1 MLAWVVI
8 DRRHFI
14 LSGMGEGHCQ
24 LARTAP
30 HAHLFAFPPLIS
42 RLSVTLLEST
52 LVEMP
57 VTVDS
62 KPLTCTVSPLDAT
75 LTKNPGEGAVIVNQ
89 ESEKDSCPERAQRVE
104 GSLITCGEAC
114 RSGAGAN
121 AAFGIPFPTPQRDRR
136 METNVLPG
144 RPKRRAGVTLWLEA
158 SNKTCGAACAC

>member
-1 MLAWVVI
+1 MVAWVVI

-104 GSLITCGEAC
+104 GSLITCYQPG

-121 AAFGIPFPTPQRDRR
+121 PAFGIPFPTPQRDT
-136 METNVLPG
+136 MLHTNVLPPLPQ
-144 RPKRRAGVTLWLEA
+144 RPPALTLYLA
-158 SNKTCGAACAC
+158 HHPM

>member
-1 MLAWVVI
+1 MVAWVVI

-52 LVEMP
+52 LVEVP
-57 VTVDS
+57 ASVDS

-75 LTKNPGEGAVIVNQ
+75 LTKSWGRGQLLLTRNPKRIPVL
-89 ESEKDSCPERAQRVE
+89 SERSDSKDLSSHAAKRVDPERE
-104 GSLITCGEAC
+104 PTHLLG
-114 RSGAGAN
+114 
-121 AAFGIPFPTPQRDRR
+121 FP
-136 METNVLPG
+136 
-144 RPKRRAGVTLWLEA
+144 
-158 SNKTCGAACAC
+158 S